1 MKFGKLPPGVTGEV
15 ILRDLNLLNGEE
27 LLFACQATET
37 FNNGRN
43 GPVGVFAFT
52 DGGIYWLDGKGLHR
66 SLKKDQ
72 IWGVFPGKHMWMV
85 VSESTKWEI
94 TKFEKSDSKFLRD
107 TIANLYPEMELPA
120 MRQAK
125 IIVPE
130 SSLDE
135 YTEFDSVS
143 LPTEHL
149 EVIPESSIEDY
160 GHVVVTASFFGKK
173 IMLHSNCYVSG
184 YIFSSPKRFVSI
196 SGDYVSVNRKS
207 EVFISIVTEIGTHA
221 VRFGAGS
228 REVSEMQKLITAGE
242 TLIRQSQAS
251 LPVEV
256 IVKEPKQDLAAQLSS
271 LNGLFQSGVLSE
283 EEFNS
288 AKAKILGA

>member
-1 MKFGKLPPGVTGEV
+1 MKFGKLPHGVTGEK
-15 ILRDLNLLNGEE
+15 ILADLNLPAGEE

-37 FNNGRN
+37 FNNGKN
-43 GPVGVFAFT
+43 GPIGVFAFT
-52 DGGIYWLDGKGLHR
+52 DGEIYWLDGKGLHR

-135 YTEFDSVS
+135 YTEFDNETTDDAEIDTSTARAEAFGSFLGKLIGYIGIGAV
-143 LPTEHL
+143 
-149 EVIPESSIEDY
+149 
-160 GHVVVTASFFGKK
+160 VVVT
-173 IMLHSNCYVSG
+173 G
-184 YIFSSPKRFVSI
+184 YFIIKGAFWLFSEFV
-196 SGDYVSVNRKS
+196 
-207 EVFISIVTEIGTHA
+207 
-221 VRFGAGS
+221 
-228 REVSEMQKLITAGE
+228 
-242 TLIRQSQAS
+242 
-251 LPVEV
+251 
-256 IVKEPKQDLAAQLSS
+256 
-271 LNGLFQSGVLSE
+271 GLFSGLGGD
-283 EEFNS
+283 F
-288 AKAKILGA
+288 KIRDDFGDDGFLCVQNRVSRACIEKP